1 MLMAAKTNA
10 QKQADLRDRRLA
22 EGKTEVRGI
31 YAKPEDHSKIKA
43 FAKSLQKTVDTVKK
57 HS

>member
-1 MLMAAKTNA
+1 MTAKTNA
-10 QKQADLRDRRLA
+10 QRQADLRERRLA

-31 YAKPEDHSKIKA
+31 YAKPEDHAKIKA

-57 HS
+57 HR

>member
-1 MLMAAKTNA
+1 MTAKTNA

-31 YAKPEDHSKIKA
+31 YARPEEHAKIKEY
-43 FAKSLQKTVDTVKK
+43 AKKLAAKK
-57 HS
+57 QE